1 MAETAEEDGG
11 GGGTIGDWRALISSP
26 RGGGNGSSL
35 FSGFLADGFASS
47 RSFSHILNGSDIANS
62 SLDCIKLEDFA
73 KKGDEG
79 VGGGG
84 GSHCNE
90 GVGLDVIME
99 ASSNWKPPPGRN
111 GGTSI
116 AERRA
121 ARCGFNAP
129 RLNTA
134 RFRTTSPL
142 SSPSVRSPYLTIP
155 PGLSPTS
162 LLDSPVMLPNSQAQP
177 SPTTGTFPFPSQSLE
192 IAMPILATSNVEK
205 DKDDVVDSSFMFKPH
220 GDPISFQYHPGTENQ
235 NVDVADASHRS
246 PAPVQAQ
253 VDIECQAGLLKQTM
267 AKNYAS
273 GSPSTV
279 EGATNM
285 VVDSNYLP
293 LRTSDTG
300 AASEQAP
307 QLEEQ
312 VHVDDTGSQHVVEGD
327 QRGAYP
333 PTVTGRPSEDGY
345 NWRKYGQKQVKGSE
359 YPRSYYKCTH
369 QNCQVKKKIERSHD
383 GQITEIIYKGGH
395 NHPMPQPSR
404 RSVLASTYALSE
416 MLETGEDAGSYVKVE
431 GGSAWRSIPQGS
443 RDNKV
448 ASDWRGDG
456 LERTSSTSVVTEVSD
471 PLSTAQG
478 KQLGMVESADTPE
491 LSSTLASHDEEEDRA
506 TQGSISLGDDADD
519 DESESKR
526 RRKDSSLIEANMAS
540 RAVREPRVVVQ
551 TDSEVDILDDGYRW
565 RKYGQKVVK
574 GNPNPRS
581 YYKCTSAGCS
591 VRKHVERASHDL
603 KYVITTYEGKHN
615 HEVPAARSSSHMNS
629 NSGNVAAANTQSS
642 LTLPRGTN
650 IPKPETQVH
659 DLVPRFERK
668 PDFSNEFIRSTNIGG
683 FATDMKFVPSTCYD
697 MKLPPFQTSMSSF
710 GLNATHNGTHQASH
724 ITQVLPDFPISL
736 PMNVPL
742 SANLALSGFGCN
754 NLGKVVGSQSFISG
768 QQTKDGEMR
777 FLRPKQEQ
785 KDDAVFESH
794 LPGNHLPNASSSVY
808 RQMMGGYPM

>member
-11 GGGTIGDWRALISSP
+11 GGGGTIGDWRPLISSP
-26 RGGGNGSSL
+26 RGGGGSSL
-35 FSGFLADGFASS
+35 FSGFLADGYPSS
-47 RSFSHILNGSDIANS
+47 RSFSQILNGSDLANS

-73 KKGDEG
+73 RKGDEG
-79 VGGGG
+79 GGG
-84 GSHCNE
+84 NE
-90 GVGLDVIME
+90 GIGLD
-99 ASSNWKPPPGRN
+99 SNWKPPPGRN

-134 RFRTTSPL
+134 RFRTISPL
-142 SSPSVRSPYLTIP
+142 SSPSGRSPYLTIP

-162 LLDSPVMLPNSQAQP
+162 LLDSPVMLSNSQAQP

-192 IAMPILATSNVEK
+192 IAMPSLATSNVEK
-205 DKDDVVDSSFMFKPH
+205 DKNDSVDSSFMFKPH
-220 GDPISFQYHPGTENQ
+220 RDPISFQYHPSTENQ
-235 NVDVADASHRS
+235 SVDMPDAGHHS

-267 AKNYAS
+267 TKNYAT

-279 EGATNM
+279 EGATSM

-293 LRTSDTG
+293 IRASDTG

-307 QLEEQ
+307 QSEEQ
-312 VHVDDTGSQHVVEGD
+312 VHVDNTGSQQLVEGD

-333 PTVTGRPSEDGY
+333 PTVTGRPAEDGY

-404 RSVLASTYALSE
+404 RSALGSTYALSE

-443 RDNKV
+443 RDNK
-448 ASDWRGDG
+448 ATSDWRGDG
-456 LERTSSTSVVTEVSD
+456 FERTSSTSVVTEVSD

-478 KQLGMVESADTPE
+478 KQLGIVESADTPE

-526 RRKDSSLIEANMAS
+526 RRKDSCLIETSMAS

-591 VRKHVERASHDL
+591 VRKHVERASHDT

-615 HEVPAARSSSHMNS
+615 HEVPAARNSSHMNS
-629 NSGNVAAANTQSS
+629 NSGNVANTQSS
-642 LTLPRGTN
+642 LTLPRSTN
-650 IPKPETQVH
+650 IPKPETHVH

-668 PDFSNEFIRSTNIGG
+668 PDFSNEFIRSTNIGA
-683 FATDMKFVPSTCYD
+683 FATDMKFGPSSCYD
-697 MKLPPFQTSMSSF
+697 MKLPPFQTSMPCGSF
-710 GLNATHNGTHQASH
+710 GLSATHNGTHQASH
-724 ITQVLPDFPISL
+724 IAQVLPDFQMSL

-742 SANLALSGFGCN
+742 SANLALTGFGCN

-785 KDDAVFESH
+785 KDDVVFQSH
-794 LPGNHLPNASSSVY
+794 LPGNNLPNASSSVY
-808 RQMMGGYPM
+808 RQMMGGYPL